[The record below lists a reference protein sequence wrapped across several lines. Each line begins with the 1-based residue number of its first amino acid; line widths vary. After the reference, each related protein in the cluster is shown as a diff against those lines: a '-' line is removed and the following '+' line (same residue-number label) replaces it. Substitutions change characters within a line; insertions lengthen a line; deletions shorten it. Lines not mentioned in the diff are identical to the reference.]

1 VETGEVIDT
10 FRSNEDEVSAIAF
23 SSNGK
28 WLATG
33 EGNFGQTVRLWN
45 LDRRESYPL
54 KKDASAWFPGIYSLV
69 FSPDSNLLAIAR
81 NDNQIILWNLEEQK
95 EIRRLKEHQNKV
107 YTLAFHPN
115 GNIIA
120 SGSED
125 NTIKLWNVNTGKELA
140 SLSQHEQAVL
150 AVAFSPDGNYLI
162 SASQDQT
169 LVIWEN

>member
-1 VETGEVIDT
+1 
-10 FRSNEDEVSAIAF
+10 
-23 SSNGK
+23 
-28 WLATG
+28 
-33 EGNFGQTVRLWN
+33 
-45 LDRRESYPL
+45 
-54 KKDASAWFPGIYSLV
+54 
-69 FSPDSNLLAIAR
+69 
-81 NDNQIILWNLEEQK
+81 
-95 EIRRLKEHQNKV
+95 LKEHQNKV